1 VVEMEKILK
10 SKLLACIL
18 IFVFA
23 SSILVLR
30 SDDVIFKEG
39 DLILEGKITGP
50 SPYNLPDAYIYYLSV
65 DDDVDI
71 SGILHCCKIDGGYF
85 DPEWVQYDRQTRL
98 QVVESVKREV
108 APDKQ
113 GGAVL
118 FFNKD
123 TKKLETYIPDE
134 GKFYD
139 LQGNLIDTM
148 PKIEVATN
156 YKTLYYFDRIAGE
169 IKEVQRTIYDKYSI
183 KKGFRLDRE
192 TGHFINTASGE
203 IVPKETAIELIKAL

>member
-1 VVEMEKILK
+1 MEKILK
-10 SKLLACIL
+10 SKLVTC
-18 IFVFA
+18 
-23 SSILVLR
+23 ILVLVLA
-30 SDDVIFKEG
+30 STIFVLGGNDVIVKDG
-39 DLILEGKITGP
+39 DLILEGEITGP

-65 DDDVDI
+65 DDAVDI
-71 SGILHCCKIDGGYF
+71 GGTLYCGKIDGGWF

-108 APDKQ
+108 PPDKQ

-123 TKKLETYIPDE
+123 TKRLETYIPDE

-148 PKIEVATN
+148 PTIEVATN
-156 YKTLYYFDRIAGE
+156 YKTLYYFGRVTGE
-169 IKEVQRTIYDKYSI
+169 IKEVQRTIYDKYRI